1 MKISRSTAMRIV
13 TDLSDIVGQ
22 QINMMD
28 ENGLIIAST
37 DPDRL
42 GMVHGGSL
50 KVLEGK
56 LSSLIIHS
64 DDEYPGSRPGLNL
77 PIEIDGKYIGVIG
90 ITGKYEA
97 IEKHGRIIKKMTEI
111 LLLDDY
117 LKEQQ
122 RMAKSIRDRYIHE
135 WVFSPDAGRASSFAG
150 RGLALDIDIH
160 LPRRVLAM
168 TVAKGLEDTVEAQ
181 ILFDRIEKH
190 LFGFFAPYVGS
201 LVFSSGK
208 NFICLLP
215 ERSDSELSYLVGQ
228 ACAGVREKFDLGL
241 AAGVDSSPASVGLVH
256 DSYLRAQKALHAS
269 LSREDHPPV
278 FYQDINIELFIHE
291 LSDGIKREY
300 VEKIFRNVPSGER
313 EKYVEI
319 LKALFSCDG
328 SLQQTAEKLYIHK
341 NTLQY
346 KLNKLHQLTGLNP
359 RSMEGSA
366 LYYFAIAFLDSM
378 AQQ

>member
-50 KVLEGK
+50 RVLEGK

-117 LKEQQ
+117 MKEQK
-122 RMAKSIRDRYIHE
+122 RMEKSIRDRYIHE
-135 WVFSPDAGRASSFAG
+135 WVFSPEAARSPSFAG

-160 LPRRVLAM
+160 LPRRALVLSIARDQ
-168 TVAKGLEDTVEAQ
+168 EDTVEGQ
-181 ILFDRIEKH
+181 MLFDRVEKY
-190 LFGFFAPYVGS
+190 LAECFTPYSGS
-201 LVFSSGK
+201 LVSSSGK
-208 NFICLLP
+208 HFICLLP
-215 ERSDSELSYLVGQ
+215 ERSDSELSYAVGR
-228 ACAGVREKFDLGL
+228 ACAGAGEKFGVELASGL
-241 AAGVDSSPASVGLVH
+241 DSAPASGTGVH
-256 DSYLRAQKALHAS
+256 ESYLHARKALQGS
-269 LSREDHPPV
+269 LSRAGYPPV
-278 FYQDINIELFIHE
+278 FYHEVNIEIFIQE
-291 LSDGIKREY
+291 LSNTIKEEY
-300 VEKIFRNVPSGER
+300 VSKIFRNVPQEEWG
-313 EKYVEI
+313 KYVEL
-319 LKALFSCDG
+319 LKVFFACDG
-328 SLQQTAEKLYIHK
+328 SLQQAAEKLFIHK

-346 KLNKLHQLTGLNP
+346 KLNKLHQLTGINP
-359 RSMEGSA
+359 RTMEGSA

>member
-37 DPDRL
+37 DPERL
-42 GMVHGGSL
+42 GMVHGGSR
-50 KVLEGK
+50 KVLEEK

-90 ITGKYEA
+90 ITGQYEA

-135 WVFSPDAGRASSFAG
+135 WVFDPEGARAPSFAS
-150 RGLALDIDIH
+150 RGQAMDIDIH

-168 TVAKGLEDTVEAQ
+168 NVVRELEDTVEAQ

-190 LFGFFAPYVGS
+190 LGSAFGVNPGS
-201 LVFSSGK
+201 LVFSSGR
-208 NFICLLP
+208 NFIALIP
-215 ERSDSELSYLVGQ
+215 ERPDSELVYQVSR
-228 ACAGVREKFDLGL
+228 ACAGVKEKFEVEL
-241 AAGVDSSPASVGLVH
+241 AAGLDSSPASGAGIH
-256 DSYLRAQKALHAS
+256 ESYLHVQKALQGS
-269 LSREDHPPV
+269 LVREGHPPV
-278 FYQDINIELFIHE
+278 LYNDINIEIFIQE
-291 LSDGIKREY
+291 LSDSIKGEY
-300 VEKIFRNVPSGER
+300 VAKIFRNVTGEER

-319 LKALFSCDG
+319 LKVFFACNG
-328 SLQQTAEKLYIHK
+328 SLQQTAERLFIHK

-346 KLNKLHQLTGLNP
+346 KLNKLHQTTGINP
-359 RSMEGSA
+359 RTMEGSA
-366 LYYFAIAFLDSM
+366 LYYFAIAFLESGRKG
-378 AQQ
+378 

>member
-56 LSSLIIHS
+56 LTSLIIHS

-181 ILFDRIEKH
+181 ILFDRIDKH

-241 AAGVDSSPASVGLVH
+241 AAGVDSSPASAGLVH

>member
-1 MKISRSTAMRIV
+1 MRIV

-42 GMVHGGSL
+42 GMVHGGSV

-56 LSSLIIHS
+56 LNSLIIHS

-122 RMAKSIRDRYIHE
+122 RMEKSIRDRYIHE
-135 WVFSPDAGRASSFAG
+135 WVFSPEVGRTASFAS

-160 LPRRVLAM
+160 LPRRVMAM
-168 TVAKGLEDTVEAQ
+168 SVARELEDTVEAQ

-190 LFGFFAPYVGS
+190 LGSFFSAYPGS
-201 LVFSSGK
+201 LVSSSGK
-208 NFICLLP
+208 SFICLLP
-215 ERSDSELSYLVGQ
+215 ERPDGELAYLVRQ
-228 ACAGVREKFDLGL
+228 ACAGVREKFGAAL
-241 AAGVDSSPASVGLVH
+241 AAGLDSAPASGAAVH
-256 DSYLRAQKALHAS
+256 ESYLHAQKALHGS
-269 LSREDHPPV
+269 LGREGNPPV
-278 FYQDINIELFIHE
+278 FYHDINIEIFIQE
-291 LSDGIKREY
+291 LSDNIKEEY
-300 VEKIFRNVPSGER
+300 VEKIFRNVSGEER

-319 LKALFSCDG
+319 LKTLFVCDG
-328 SLQQTAEKLYIHK
+328 SLQQTAEKLFIHK

-346 KLNKLHQLTGLNP
+346 KLNKLHQLTGINP
-359 RSMEGSA
+359 RTMEGSA
-366 LYYFAIAFLDSM
+366 LYYFAIAFIENMD
-378 AQQ
+378 QK